1 MLKNAIILAAGSGAR
16 LKPITDHAP
25 KCLTEVNR
33 TPILMNA
40 LAALQRA
47 GVERCAIVT
56 GYMADAVERAAA
68 DFNAAAG
75 MRGSF
80 EVRCVHN
87 GAYAKTNDMYSLW
100 LARDVLGRGAIVL
113 EGDVFFRPGILSAAD
128 RAMGDK
134 SHYFVGAYDGKENEI
149 VIKTASDGRVTSIE
163 VLRGGAS
170 HPAGKGSFMSS
181 GMIVVRKPLGRS
193 LSRWLT
199 ELVERD
205 DVNVLFDDVLAAHAA
220 EIDLHL
226 FEIGHDEW
234 VEIDTPQDLAR
245 AERTFSERS
254 SP

>member
-33 TPILMNA
+33 TPILTNA
-40 LAALQRA
+40 LEALQRA
-47 GVERCAIVT
+47 GVERCVIVT
-56 GYMADAVERAAA
+56 GYMSDAVES
-68 DFNAAAG
+68 AAAG
-75 MRGSF
+75 FSAAAGVRRSF
-80 EVRCVHN
+80 EIRCVHN
-87 GAYAKTNDMYSLW
+87 GSYAKTNDMFSLW
-100 LARDVLGRGAIVL
+100 LARDVLERGAIVL

-134 SHYFVGAYDGKENEI
+134 SHYFVGSYNGKENEI

-170 HPAGKGSFMSS
+170 RPSGKGSFMSS
-181 GMIVVRKPLGRS
+181 GMIVVRRPLGLS

-199 ELVERD
+199 EHVERN
-205 DVNVLFDDVLAAHAA
+205 DVNVLFDDVLAARAA

-234 VEIDTPQDLAR
+234 VEIDTPQDLSR
-245 AERTFSERS
+245 AERTFTDRS